1 MTIKNIYLVRH
12 GESLAN
18 VNKAIHHELPDHR
31 IGLSE
36 LGKKQALA
44 AGQAFNNLYGVYS
57 GDASKLAIWLSP
69 YDRTRQTTDYFVS
82 GLNKQVTQNI
92 IYRRENIALCEQ
104 HFGLFDGIEDD
115 ELAKTFPIEF
125 AHYNKAVEHEGKF
138 WASMPM
144 GESRFDVAM
153 RVQTSFALIKE
164 EAREKN
170 IENVIIVTHGVAMR
184 AIIMQWRNH
193 PYEWFEQETN
203 PGNCD
208 IYRLAAQPKYDG
220 YIHRTTL
227 FE

>member
-18 VNKAIHHELPDHR
+18 VNKAVHHDLPDHR

-36 LGKKQALA
+36 LGKRQALA
-44 AGQAFNNLYGVYS
+44 AGQAFNEIYH
-57 GDASKLAIWLSP
+57 DTFTKLAIWLSP
-69 YDRTRQTTDYFVS
+69 YDRTRQTTDHFVEGLDKAITS
-82 GLNKQVTQNI
+82 GI
-92 IYRRENIALCEQ
+92 EYRRENIALCEQ
-104 HFGLFDGIEDD
+104 HFGLFDGIEDED
-115 ELAKTFPIEF
+115 LAKAYPAEF
-125 AHYNKAVEHEGKF
+125 NHYNKAVEHEGKF
-138 WASMPM
+138 WAAMPM

-153 RVQTSFALIKE
+153 RVQTTFALLKD

-184 AIIMQWRNH
+184 AFIMQWRNH

-208 IYRLAAQPKYDG
+208 IYRLAAKPKDDG

-227 FE
+227 LK